1 MPFGLRNDGATY
13 QRLVDNAFHKQ
24 IRRNLKVYVDDLV
37 IKSHIEDEIVRDI
50 EETFK
55 TLREINMKLNPKK
68 CTFGAAEGMFLRFK
82 VNTKGLKVCPDK
94 VDAVLSLPSPKC
106 LKDVQKLNRKLTSLN
121 SRRGVQANEAT
132 NSGASNVNR
141 TNGKGGT
148 YHLFGGSQRNK
159 EESPDTLMEVEE
171 ELPEPWILFTDG
183 SSCTDGSGAGLILT
197 NPEGMEFTY
206 ALRFRFDAT
215 NNEAEYQ
222 ALIAGLWIAEQMCV
236 KNLQANVDS
245 RLVANQVE
253 EPDDEAAS
261 KVDWFKKPKKPL
273 TPDPDWNKRQ
283 HVDFRPS
290 QTWISNIARA
300 GKPPTSFDEL
310 MDTLIDFFVFVMNQL
325 NITNLT
331 QELLKMNHCS
341 TSLKIMKWYDYGHLD
356 GIEVRRED
364 QQLHKFK
371 EDERYDLN
379 VALRMFST
387 RIVIQRRV
395 KDLQLGVESYQKKL
409 SLTKPDT
416 CRPDLRKRIAFTAY
430 SNPQGVIYMDQNN
443 RNRLMRTDELHKF
456 SDGTLNHV
464 WTTLHDITLGIR
476 LEYLPKK
483 KWSRLDKRRAN
494 VMIQDIDK
502 QLRVRRLMRSLEKF
516 IGGRE
521 YGEDLM
527 EDDEEESDIDDEI
540 RDEELHDKMKSEME
554 GDECLQNIHDQKVAS
569 KVKKT
574 CPLSNSKEDREG
586 SICSGHFKK
595 AKVPQSGDS
604 MLQLMDDLVK
614 ALPKTLKKIGLRSYV
629 LTTSS
634 SVGYSGGILCVWDPR
649 MFHKINS
656 TVFDYFV
663 MIKGEWVPNGK
674 KLLMILV
681 YAPQELTEKKML
693 WDYLT
698 LVIDKWNDEVVIMG
712 DFNEVRKQTERYGV
726 TPPNW
731 VTVE

>member
-1 MPFGLRNDGATY
+1 
-13 QRLVDNAFHKQ
+13 
-24 IRRNLKVYVDDLV
+24 
-37 IKSHIEDEIVRDI
+37 
-50 EETFK
+50 
-55 TLREINMKLNPKK
+55 
-68 CTFGAAEGMFLRFK
+68 MFLRFK

-121 SRRGVQANEAT
+121 SRRGVQANEAA

-159 EESPDTLMEVEE
+159 EESSDTLMEVEE

-183 SSCTDGSGAGLILT
+183 SSCTDCSGAGLILT

-331 QELLKMNHCS
+331 QELLKMNHCN

-483 KWSRLDKRRAN
+483 KWSRLDKRRAH

-521 YGEDLM
+521 YGEDL
-527 EDDEEESDIDDEI
+527 S
-540 RDEELHDKMKSEME
+540 L
-554 GDECLQNIHDQKVAS
+554 
-569 KVKKT
+569 
-574 CPLSNSKEDREG
+574 
-586 SICSGHFKK
+586 
-595 AKVPQSGDS
+595 
-604 MLQLMDDLVK
+604 
-614 ALPKTLKKIGLRSYV
+614 LKRTI
-629 LTTSS
+629 
-634 SVGYSGGILCVWDPR
+634 
-649 MFHKINS
+649 
-656 TVFDYFV
+656 
-663 MIKGEWVPNGK
+663 
-674 KLLMILV
+674 
-681 YAPQELTEKKML
+681 
-693 WDYLT
+693 
-698 LVIDKWNDEVVIMG
+698 
-712 DFNEVRKQTERYGV
+712 
-726 TPPNW
+726 
-731 VTVE
+731 